1 MTPAGLLT
9 RLYTFT
15 GGIDGQLPRAALV
28 EARDGYFYG
37 TTQVGGA
44 YGFGTVFRMTHN
56 GALATLLYFD
66 GFNGANPR
74 ASLMQAADGSFYG
87 TTINGGANGFGTVF
101 RLSVPEPT
109 LGIELSGNRIVLSWP
124 SWASDLNLQQTP
136 DLTVGNWAAVTNSPV
151 VTNLQN
157 QVTLAPPS
165 SGNLFYRLTH

>member
-1 MTPAGLLT
+1 
-9 RLYTFT
+9 
-15 GGIDGQLPRAALV
+15 LPRAALV

-56 GALATLLYFD
+56 GALTTLLYFD

-101 RLSVPEPT
+101 RLSVPPSP
-109 LGIELSGNRIVLSWP
+109 LSIALSGGQIVLSWP
-124 SWASDLNLQQTP
+124 SWASDLLLEQTS
-136 DLTVGNWAAVTNSPV
+136 DLSASGWSAVTNSPA

-157 QVTLAPPS
+157 QVTLPPPPT
-165 SGNLFYRLTH
+165 GNTFYRLIH